1 MNSAPPEALEGR
13 SEWKGLAQG
22 GPPRTDP
29 CVFREDDDIVVWMPW
44 VYIVRCSDKSLYIGH
59 TDDLDSREKTHN
71 EGHGSRYTAERRP
84 VHVVY
89 FESHDSSKTAIA
101 RERQLK
107 RWTTK
112 KKEALIAGNLA
123 TLKVLSRRRKK

>member
-1 MNSAPPEALEGR
+1 
-13 SEWKGLAQG
+13 
-22 GPPRTDP
+22 
-29 CVFREDDDIVVWMPW
+29 MPW

-71 EGHGSRYTAERRP
+71 EGRGSWYTAQRRP

-89 FESHDSSKTAIA
+89 FESHDSVKTAVA

-107 RWTTK
+107 RWTTNE
-112 KKEALIAGNLA
+112 KEALIAGNFA
-123 TLKVLSRRRKK
+123 ALKALSRRRKK